1 MISKNIFLRVQYN
14 EVDKMGY
21 VYYGHY
27 AKYFEVAR
35 VELFRSMGIS
45 YKSMEDQRGL
55 IMPVRDFS
63 CRYIKPNY
71 YDDLLKIT
79 TEVKAKGLY
88 ELVFYHKIFNPQE
101 ILTTKA
107 QVVLVL
113 VDKKEKKI
121 SSFPK
126 DIKEKL
132 DLL

>member
-1 MISKNIFLRVQYN
+1 
-14 EVDKMGY
+14 MGY

-35 VELFRSMGIS
+35 VELLRSTGIS
-45 YKSMEDQRGL
+45 YKSIEDQRGL
-55 IMPVRDFS
+55 IMPVRDFN

-71 YDDLLKIT
+71 YDDLLEIT
-79 TEVKAKGLY
+79 TEVKTKGLY
-88 ELVFYHKIFNPQE
+88 ELVFHHKIFNPQQ

-113 VDKKEKKI
+113 VDKKENKI
-121 SSFPK
+121 ISLPE

-132 DLL
+132 GLL